1 MPDMGSLVRNYQHLF
16 PHFAHSWVT
25 LVGLAIL
32 IYASLLATLWLV
44 CRLRGRPGVF
54 RDCAMLVLVSIPL
67 AIIPPAALA
76 LMGLALFLAVFG
88 SVGHGRGTK

>member
-54 RDCAMLVLVSIPL
+54 RDCAMLVLVS
-67 AIIPPAALA
+67 AL
-76 LMGLALFLAVFG
+76 
-88 SVGHGRGTK
+88 GRMSIACGTDVPFNQSDAKRPSA